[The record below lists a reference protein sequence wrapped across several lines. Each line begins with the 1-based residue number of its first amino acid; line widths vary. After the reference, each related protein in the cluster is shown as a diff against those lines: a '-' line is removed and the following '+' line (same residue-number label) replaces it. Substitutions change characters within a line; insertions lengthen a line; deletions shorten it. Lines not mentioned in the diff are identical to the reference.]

1 MYIAN
6 LEHRLRQI
14 GLLGPRE
21 LLAALEQLVLHLPLS
36 LFVVDEGEDGEGD
49 EDEED
54 VAARLGAHGAR
65 ISPVTTDNIAFIIP
79 GTKTGRH
86 GGAARKNV
94 RELEKRSVIRMSHS
108 IDSYIPRIL

>member
-14 GLLGPRE
+14 GLLGPRK

-65 ISPVTTDNIAFIIP
+65 ISPVTTDNSIYH
-79 GTKTGRH
+79 TWNKDRKH